1 MSIRSTGGDQPP
13 PPPPRSAAGAR
24 RDGPGATAALGG
36 GGGRSPV
43 VPSNPMQKQF
53 PKKFQKANST
63 TTFLLDGMAYTI
75 VAVPPG
81 KPTISENAETT
92 KDRRQPSVPDPG
104 VDAAGN
110 GSCPVASGAGGGGTV
125 VVPGPA
131 GAPPLPSNAAATEAK
146 AAGAVEASKRQRR
159 SNENGE
165 RRRDTAEHT
174 DEGAHG
180 CCRRLR
186 HVLTR
191 IQNDDI
197 TKEELANTLGHAIQ
211 LLETGTPDE
220 PRFGGGG
227 GDDDEEVFSSV
238 ETEVVPTEVRD
249 WLAMTFTRSNAN
261 SAKRKIGDIPKFRSV
276 AHVIRAGILVDRMYR
291 RQASTVG
298 MQLQLKSI
306 VQMKNLDKWSFDV
319 FSVNDA
325 SDGHALKYIGY
336 ELLQRYDLI
345 NKFKINVQ
353 TLESFLTRME
363 QGYSKFSNPYHN
375 LLHAA
380 DVAQTLHHVIS
391 KTNLTLWLSDL
402 DVFAAIFAA
411 LIHDYE
417 HTGTTNTF
425 HINTGSSVALL
436 YNDRSVLE
444 NHHLTATFRLL
455 QEDDLNVVSNLKT
468 EDYREFRS
476 IVIDVV
482 LATDMSGHF
491 VQHKNMKNLLL
502 TPDNIDKTKALA
514 LTVHCADISHP
525 SKEWKLHER
534 WTATLIEEFFQQG
547 DREEKLGLPISP
559 LCDRKNTLVA
569 ESQIGF
575 IDFIVEPSMQLLGDV
590 LDAIMEKIQE
600 KNITPAETPTP
611 KDSGGTS
618 NKMERQWEA
627 CLVENRQMWKDRA
640 ANGWISPLQHGHQ
653 NESKRN
659 KNTEINDGS
668 TDRESQPSED

>member
-1 MSIRSTGGDQPP
+1 M
-13 PPPPRSAAGAR
+13 
-24 RDGPGATAALGG
+24 
-36 GGGRSPV
+36 
-43 VPSNPMQKQF
+43 
-53 PKKFQKANST
+53 
-63 TTFLLDGMAYTI
+63 
-75 VAVPPG
+75 
-81 KPTISENAETT
+81 
-92 KDRRQPSVPDPG
+92 
-104 VDAAGN
+104 
-110 GSCPVASGAGGGGTV
+110 
-125 VVPGPA
+125 
-131 GAPPLPSNAAATEAK
+131 
-146 AAGAVEASKRQRR
+146 
-159 SNENGE
+159 
-165 RRRDTAEHT
+165 
-174 DEGAHG
+174 
-180 CCRRLR
+180 
-186 HVLTR
+186 
-191 IQNDDI
+191 
-197 TKEELANTLGHAIQ
+197 
-211 LLETGTPDE
+211 
-220 PRFGGGG
+220 
-227 GDDDEEVFSSV
+227 
-238 ETEVVPTEVRD
+238 
-249 WLAMTFTRSNAN
+249 
-261 SAKRKIGDIPKFRSV
+261 
-276 AHVIRAGILVDRMYR
+276 
-291 RQASTVG
+291 
-298 MQLQLKSI
+298 
-306 VQMKNLDKWSFDV
+306 
-319 FSVNDA
+319 
-325 SDGHALKYIGY
+325 
-336 ELLQRYDLI
+336 
-345 NKFKINVQ
+345 
-353 TLESFLTRME
+353 
-363 QGYSKFSNPYHN
+363 
-375 LLHAA
+375 
-380 DVAQTLHHVIS
+380 
-391 KTNLTLWLSDL
+391 
-402 DVFAAIFAA
+402 
-411 LIHDYE
+411 
-417 HTGTTNTF
+417 
-425 HINTGSSVALL
+425 
-436 YNDRSVLE
+436 LE

-534 WTATLIEEFFQQG
+534 WTATLIEEFFEQG